1 MLGIGVG
8 PVEGAAEAGA
18 AAPEDAGWPL
28 GFADGMLWP

>member
-18 AAPEDAGWPL
+18 PDAAGWPP
-28 GFADGMLWP
+28 GFADGMPWP